1 MKISEGVISRIAVNI
16 TKMEE
21 LKMAIDTK
29 KKEVF
34 ISSKVES
41 VYKVLMENNR
51 VKEGLA
57 FLEADNEFTAKE
69 QTAITEIPAPTFQEE
84 VRGEDYKERLE
95 ALGIQNIT
103 VDEVGNVFGVR
114 PGTGKGPKLVV
125 CAHLDTVFPEG
136 THVTAKIKD
145 GIIYAPGIGDDG
157 RGLASVL
164 TLIRS
169 LNHAN
174 IQTEGDILFGANV
187 GEEGLGD
194 LRGMKALFKNRNDID
209 GFISIEPGSP
219 ERTTY
224 LGVGSKR
231 YSVTFK
237 GPGGH
242 SYGAFGTPSPI
253 HALTR
258 AGAMIAD
265 LEVPD
270 DPKTTFNIG
279 LISGGTSVNT
289 IAESANMVIDL
300 RSSSQEQ
307 LLSLEDTVLTILKK
321 AADDENKRWNTD
333 LIKVETKLV
342 GDRPAGTQSVE
353 SMAVQ
358 ASLAATKGLG
368 LEPILAPAGSTDS
381 NVPINLGIPA
391 VTLGGGGETGGTHTL
406 DEWFDPKDAYYGVQ
420 KILLTILG
428 LVGVAGC
435 SKPLLE
441 IRGE

>member
-1 MKISEGVISRIAVNI
+1 M
-16 TKMEE
+16 KMED

-34 ISSKVES
+34 ISNKVEC
-41 VYKVLMENNR
+41 VYKELLENDT

-57 FLEADNEFTAKE
+57 FLKADNEFTAKE
-69 QTAITEIPAPTFQEE
+69 QTAITEISAPTFQEE
-84 VRGEDYKERLE
+84 VRGEDYKKRLE

-136 THVTAKIKD
+136 TDVTAKIKD

-209 GFISIEPGSP
+209 GFISIEPGCP

-265 LEVPD
+265 LEVPN

-321 AADDENKRWNTD
+321 AVEDENKRWNTD
-333 LIKVETKLV
+333 VIEVEIKLV

-368 LEPILAPAGSTDS
+368 FEPILAPAGSTDS

-406 DEWFDPKDAYYGVQ
+406 DEWFNPKDAYYGVQ

>member
-1 MKISEGVISRIAVNI
+1 
-16 TKMEE
+16 MEE

-41 VYKVLMENNR
+41 VYKVLLENDR
-51 VKEGLA
+51 VKEGLT
-57 FLEADNEFTAKE
+57 FLKEDNEFTAKE

-95 ALGIQNIT
+95 ALGIQKIT

-136 THVTAKIKD
+136 TDVTAKIKD

-258 AGAMIAD
+258 AGAMIAA

-321 AADDENKRWNTD
+321 AAEDENKRWNTD
-333 LIKVETKLV
+333 LIKVEIKLV

-441 IRGE
+441 IREE

>member
-1 MKISEGVISRIAVNI
+1 MDEKMVMEAGTKGTFIFGEVENVYEKI
-16 TKMEE
+16 
-21 LKMAIDTK
+21 
-29 KKEVF
+29 
-34 ISSKVES
+34 
-41 VYKVLMENNR
+41 MENAK

-57 FLEADNEFTAKE
+57 FLKADNDFTAKE

-84 VRGEDYKERLE
+84 VRGLDYKKRLE

-136 THVTAKIKD
+136 TDVKAKVKD
-145 GIIYAPGIGDDG
+145 GVIYAPGIGDDG

-164 TLIRS
+164 TIIRS
-169 LNHAN
+169 LNQAN
-174 IQTEGDILFGANV
+174 IETEGDIIIGANV

-194 LRGMKALFKNRNDID
+194 LRGMKTLFKNRNDID

-231 YSVTFK
+231 YSITFK

-258 AGAMIAD
+258 AGARIAG
-265 LEVPD
+265 LEVPTN
-270 DPKTTFNIG
+270 PKTTFNIG

-289 IAESANMVIDL
+289 ISETANMVLDL

-307 LLSLEDTVLTILKK
+307 LLSLEDTVLNILKE
-321 AADDENKRWNTD
+321 AAEEENKRWNTD
-333 LIKVETKLV
+333 VIEVDIKLV
-342 GDRPAGTQSVE
+342 GDRPAGSQSVE

-358 ASLAATKGLG
+358 AALAATKSLG
-368 LEPILAPAGSTDS
+368 FEPILAPAGSTDS

-406 DEWFDPKDAYYGVQ
+406 DEWFDPKDSYYGVQ

-428 LVGVAGC
+428 LVGVAGA

-441 IRGE
+441 VRGK

>member
-1 MKISEGVISRIAVNI
+1 MGIE
-16 TKMEE
+16 TKE
-21 LKMAIDTK
+21 
-29 KKEVF
+29 KEVF
-34 ISSKVES
+34 ISSTVEA
-41 VYKVLMENNR
+41 VYKELLKNDK

-69 QTAITEIPAPTFQEE
+69 QTEITEIPAPTFQEE
-84 VRGEDYKERLE
+84 ERGKDFKKRLE
-95 ALGIQNIT
+95 ALGIQNIS

-125 CAHLDTVFPEG
+125 CGHLDTVFPEG
-136 THVTAKIKD
+136 TDVKARIKD

-174 IQTEGDILFGANV
+174 IQTEGDIIIGANV

-194 LRGMKALFKNRNDID
+194 LRGMKALFKNRHDID

-231 YSVTFK
+231 YSITFK

-258 AGAMIAD
+258 AGAKIAD
-265 LEVPD
+265 LQVPNE
-270 DPKTTFNIG
+270 PKTTFNIG

-289 IAESANMVIDL
+289 ISETANMVIDL

-307 LLSLEDTVLTILKK
+307 LLSLESTVLAILNG
-321 AADDENKRWNTD
+321 AVEEENKRWNAD
-333 LIKVETKLV
+333 VIKVEIKLV
-342 GDRPAGTQSVE
+342 GDRPAGSQSIE

-368 LEPILAPAGSTDS
+368 FEPILAPAGSTDS

-406 DEWFDPKDAYYGVQ
+406 DEWFNPKDAYYGVQ

-428 LVGVAGC
+428 LVGVAEC
-435 SKPLLE
+435 TEPLLE
-441 IRGE
+441 IRGK